1 MMVSK
6 QVIGVCKTGF
16 YSSCILAVTLIMS
29 GCSAISWAQTAV
41 SQQETKAI
49 LATSGDKP
57 LYPAVKPPQR
67 AGLSQDSVQ
76 FLEKSE
82 VGSRG
87 RITVDKQT
95 LNVTVQNEYTAANGR
110 FCKKAL
116 ASPTRDIPQQL
127 LALCKKPPDEPWR
140 LTRSILSLSPDK

>member
-1 MMVSK
+1 MVSK
-6 QVIGVCKTGF
+6 QVIRVCKTGI
-16 YSSCILAVTLIMS
+16 YSLIMLVVASVMS
-29 GCSAISWAQTAV
+29 GCSAISWAQTVV

-49 LATSGDKP
+49 LATSGDKK
-57 LYPAVKPPQR
+57 LYPAVRPPQR

-95 LNVTVQNEYTAANGR
+95 LNVTVQDEYTAANGR

-116 ASPTRDIPQQL
+116 AAPTRDIPQQL

-140 LTRSILSLSPDK
+140 LTRSILSITPDK

>member
-1 MMVSK
+1 MVSK
-6 QVIGVCKTGF
+6 QVIGIYKAGI
-16 YSSCILAVTLIMS
+16 YSLVIFAVVSIMS
-29 GCSAISWAQTAV
+29 GCSTISWVQTAV

-49 LATSGDKP
+49 LATSGDKK
-57 LYPAVKPPQR
+57 LYPAVRPPQR
-67 AGLSQDSVQ
+67 VGLSQDSVQ

-87 RITVDKQT
+87 RITVDKQV
-95 LNVTVQNEYTAANGR
+95 LNVTVQDEYTAANGR

-116 ASPTRDIPQQL
+116 AAPTRDIPQQL

-140 LTRSILSLSPDK
+140 LTRSVLSITPDK